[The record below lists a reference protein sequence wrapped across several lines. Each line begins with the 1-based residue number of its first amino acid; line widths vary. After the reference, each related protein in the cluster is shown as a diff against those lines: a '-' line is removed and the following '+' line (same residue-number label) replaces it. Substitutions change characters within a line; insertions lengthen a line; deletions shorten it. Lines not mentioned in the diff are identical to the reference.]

1 LTPRRLQQ
9 LWYVPLLGFAM
20 LLMLVRLLAM
30 ARLLDTHGFGQYS
43 AGLLVSST
51 FCMLACLGLQP
62 VLYRELPVM
71 MVRGRVRPGAVLLA
85 QCIVI
90 ACACAGVL
98 MLAALAG
105 LSLAGL
111 SPGLLL
117 VALFHGWSQQVFI
130 LACADSRSRGE
141 PLAFAQESLVR
152 AVATLGAGAV
162 VAVTTGAPAWTLLAE
177 GLISALLAQVS
188 LASMFRRVGMPAALV
203 YRLAL
208 RRLPRVQWRAPLAL
222 FVLGV
227 VSFTIMSLDRWI
239 AAQWLTPAR
248 FAQYAFAWTVL
259 MVAQSAQL
267 LVNASVFPL
276 LARRYGRL
284 GLGPTYRT
292 CARVSWGLLAC
303 GALLGVPS
311 WLLLEAGVG
320 RWYPDYRAAAELIP
334 LFLFVAV
341 LRVSDYWSSFM
352 IIAGFEARL
361 LIANLSASVAAGLI
375 WLLWVR
381 ASTEPDLSLSEIGL
395 LAALLTAI
403 SYLVTLAAAW
413 RAARS

>member
-1 LTPRRLQQ
+1 M
-9 LWYVPLLGFAM
+9 PLLGFAM

-30 ARLLDTHGFGQYS
+30 ARLLDAHGFGHYS

-62 VLYRELPVM
+62 VLYRELPIM

-98 MLAALAG
+98 MLAALGG

-111 SPGLLL
+111 SPSLLL

-152 AVATLGAGAV
+152 AVAILGAGAA
-162 VAVTTGAPAWTLLAE
+162 VAVTTGAPAWSLLAE
-177 GLISALLAQVS
+177 AVISALLAQVS
-188 LASMFRRVGMPAALV
+188 LTSMFRRVGMPAGLV

-227 VSFTIMSLDRWI
+227 VSFTIMNLDRWI

-276 LARRYGRL
+276 LARRYGRF
-284 GLGPTYRT
+284 GLGPTYRA
-292 CARVSWGLLAC
+292 CARVSWALLAC
-303 GALLGVPS
+303 GAVLGLPS

-341 LRVSDYWSSFM
+341 VRVSDYWSSFM

-375 WLLWVR
+375 WVLWVR

-403 SYLVTLAAAW
+403 NYLVTLAASW
-413 RAARS
+413 RAAGR